1 MESELLKRNFFL
13 QLKEVIT
20 VKYSFLLAKAQTILS
35 NHLILIAYLIIRSDI
50 ENLWSFMRLQCL
62 PKFCNYSSHL
72 FLSQND
78 HNKWTHWLHSPEISL
93 TWKFFCSSYAFK
105 TCHMENLCRIR
116 FHLRHGIIINTDVS
130 LFIIKAKHTSK

>member
-20 VKYSFLLAKAQTILS
+20 FKYSFLLAKAQTILS

-50 ENLWSFMRLQCL
+50 ENLWSFMRLQYL

-72 FLSQND
+72 FLSEND

-93 TWKFFCSSYAFK
+93 TWKFFLQF
-105 TCHMENLCRIR
+105 LR
-116 FHLRHGIIINTDVS
+116 FQDLPHGES
-130 LFIIKAKHTSK
+130 LPNQVPFEACDHNKHGCFPFHNKS